1 VRTFAS
7 LGHILS
13 LETINYF
20 GDILLYLISIIFLN
34 YIYVKMK
41 KRLFDLFFVII
52 SASIL
57 VVFSEYN
64 FLEKNMA
71 FSFIP
76 ILIAY
81 YLGQYSHIWFKK

>member
-1 VRTFAS
+1 
-7 LGHILS
+7 LGHKLS
-13 LETINYF
+13 PRIINYF
-20 GDILLYLISIIFLN
+20 WGYFIILNFDWTFKLYLL
-34 YIYVKMK
+34 KMK
-41 KRLFDLFFVII
+41 KRVFDLIFIII

-57 VVFSEYN
+57 VIFSEYD

-81 YLGQYSHIWFKK
+81 FLGQYSHIWFKK

>member
-1 VRTFAS
+1 M
-7 LGHILS
+7 
-13 LETINYF
+13 
-20 GDILLYLISIIFLN
+20 
-34 YIYVKMK
+34 KMT
-41 KRLFDLFFVII
+41 KRLFDLIFIII

-57 VVFSEYN
+57 IILSEYD

-81 YLGQYSHIWFKK
+81 YLGQYSHLWFNK

>member
-1 VRTFAS
+1 M
-7 LGHILS
+7 
-13 LETINYF
+13 
-20 GDILLYLISIIFLN
+20 
-34 YIYVKMK
+34 KMK
-41 KRLFDLFFVII
+41 KRVFDLFFIII

-57 VVFSEYN
+57 VILSEYD

-81 YLGQYSHIWFKK
+81 YLGQYSHIRFKK

>member
-1 VRTFAS
+1 M
-7 LGHILS
+7 
-13 LETINYF
+13 
-20 GDILLYLISIIFLN
+20 
-34 YIYVKMK
+34 KMK
-41 KRLFDLFFVII
+41 KRVFDLIFIII

-57 VVFSEYN
+57 VIFSEYD

-81 YLGQYSHIWFKK
+81 YLGQYSQIKFKK

>member
-1 VRTFAS
+1 M
-7 LGHILS
+7 
-13 LETINYF
+13 
-20 GDILLYLISIIFLN
+20 
-34 YIYVKMK
+34 KMK
-41 KRLFDLFFVII
+41 KRVFDLFFIII

-57 VVFSEYN
+57 VILSEYG
-64 FLEKNMA
+64 FLEKNIT

>member
-1 VRTFAS
+1 
-7 LGHILS
+7 
-13 LETINYF
+13 
-20 GDILLYLISIIFLN
+20 
-34 YIYVKMK
+34 MK
-41 KRLFDLFFVII
+41 KRLFDLIFIII

-57 VVFSEYN
+57 VAFSEHG

-81 YLGQYSHIWFKK
+81 YLGQYSNIRFKK